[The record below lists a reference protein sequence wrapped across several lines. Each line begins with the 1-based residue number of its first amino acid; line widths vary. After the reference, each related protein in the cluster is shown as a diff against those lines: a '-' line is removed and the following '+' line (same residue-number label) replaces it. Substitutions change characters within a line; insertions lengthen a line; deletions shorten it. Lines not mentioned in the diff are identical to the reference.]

1 MSHRGWLAFRGVG
14 AVMVAAVIAAVLI
27 ARAAGHLDRT
37 SDIYVG
43 IPVSAGL
50 ITSQSPV
57 RYHGVNIGHISA
69 IESGA
74 EMSKVRLSIDSG
86 ALHHVPVS
94 VVARVVP
101 RTFFGDIYL
110 RLIDPQGRRST
121 QTLAP
126 GDSVTIDRSPDAIAL
141 YDMFTKI
148 VALFSQI
155 QPERM
160 QSAMTAIGQAL
171 RGRGHEIGSTIDD
184 LSAAADVL
192 SPSLDRLLD
201 TTPQF
206 RDVMAA
212 LHDATPDVI
221 ATLRSATAISD
232 RMVNDHAF
240 GPALDTVTRLGVLL
254 TGFLNDNR
262 RQLITVLDAAGKILA
277 TTAQHPTGL
286 TDTLAGVNTFGEA
299 GARIFSTGKF
309 NITAVATFA
318 GPMPY
323 RPEDCP
329 HYGDLVGAH
338 CAESGPALVPTP
350 RPADPFKLPAADLP
364 IAAPAS
370 DVVDPDRE
378 APALA
383 VLQDQLLPQQVP
395 TVKPNI
401 ATEVILGPTVRG
413 TEVRVP

>member
-1 MSHRGWLAFRGVG
+1 MAQRGWLALRGVG
-14 AVMVAAVIAAVLI
+14 AVVLAAVIAAVLI

-37 SDIYVG
+37 SDVYVG

-50 ITSQSPV
+50 ITTASPV

-74 EMSKVRLSIDSG
+74 EMSKVRLSIDSA
-86 ALHHVPVS
+86 ALHNVPSS

-110 RLIDPQGRRST
+110 RLVDPQGDRST
-121 QTLAP
+121 RSLAP
-126 GDSVTIDRSPDAIAL
+126 GDSVAIDRSPDAMAL

-171 RGRGHEIGSTIDD
+171 RGRGHEIGATIDN
-184 LSAAADVL
+184 LSEAADAL
-192 SPSLDRLLD
+192 APSLDHLLD

-206 RDVMAA
+206 RDVMAS
-212 LHDATPDVI
+212 LHAATPDVLSTLSA
-221 ATLRSATAISD
+221 ATSISD
-232 RMVNDHAF
+232 RMVHDRAF
-240 GPALDTVTRLGVLL
+240 EPALDAVTRLGVVL

-262 RQLITVLDAAGKILA
+262 QQLITVLDAAGKILA
-277 TTAQHPTGL
+277 TTAQNPTGL
-286 TDTLAGVNTFGEA
+286 TDTLSGVNTFGEA
-299 GARIFSTGKF
+299 GARIFATGKF

-329 HYGDLVGAH
+329 HYGELSGAH

-364 IAAPAS
+364 IDAE
-370 DVVDPDRE
+370 RQ
-378 APALA
+378 APALS
-383 VLQDQLLPQQVP
+383 VLQDQLLPQQNP

-401 ATEVILGPTVRG
+401 ATEVMLGPIVRG